1 MRIIKLNNQKIKEIL
16 KSKEAVVKEGRR
28 LSAKI
33 EEEARK
39 IIDREAVVNGLKV
52 NKGIYSGKYE
62 ELKKFFNFEN
72 QSAIETII
80 KGELSEDIAELDKL
94 SGFINKYNGQV
105 SRLIDKEKL
114 EIGEFERPTK
124 IELDKGQIIVEIE
137 DVVEEYKKRYLEM
150 KNKK

>member
-39 IIDREAVVNGLKV
+39 IIDREAVVNRLKV

>member
-39 IIDREAVVNGLKV
+39 IIDREAGVNGLKV